1 MQIEMGK
8 AWEAWR
14 LGPHSLLSW
23 ASKELWAC
31 GTPLENHGA
40 SGPLRSFLT

>member
-1 MQIEMGK
+1 MWIGMGK
-8 AWEAWR
+8 AWEAWW
-14 LGPHSLLSW
+14 LGPHPLSW